1 MGAGQGSFH
10 GLLWHSQVFSWE
22 QELWQ
27 TSNQTWDG
35 EKGSAVWKGVASKM
49 QFPMG
54 VFKMGPKP
62 SGMKNYPLLKD
73 TLTII

>member
-10 GLLWHSQVFSWE
+10 GLLWCSQGFSWE

-35 EKGSAVWKGVASKM
+35 KKGSAVWKGVASKM
-49 QFPMG
+49 
-54 VFKMGPKP
+54 
-62 SGMKNYPLLKD
+62 
-73 TLTII
+73 